1 MEFHLFYGRFGFIGY
16 VYEEEVVHATSD
28 ESFERTLA
36 GLFRALDEKGCAYKY
51 TARCEAA
58 DGQYWVIERDDEDLQ
73 NHTYTVRHF
82 QSWNSQDAPERMNKR
97 QLKALLNAAYKQ
109 TTWCN
114 R

>member
-73 NHTYTVRHF
+73 NRTFTVTHY
-82 QSWNSQDAPERMNKR
+82 QAWNIQDTPERMSKR
-97 QLKALLNAAYKQ
+97 QLRALLNKAYKK
-109 TTWCN
+109 N
-114 R
+114 